1 MNSAVRR
8 LFLFF
13 FSFAALTA
21 CEDPKEIGL
30 DLQDENL
37 IGTEFTD
44 TLTIQTGTV
53 LQGDSILSY
62 RMPVALAGQY
72 VDPVLG
78 TTRASFYS
86 EVGLGGTSVTFGNNS
101 KADSLVLTLD
111 YNFKYADTL
120 KAMQL
125 NVHRL
130 TSAFDERTSYF
141 TNMPFSYDPTPIGT
155 QTFRPRVYIEEKD
168 GTKTKKT
175 QFLRIKLSNELA
187 NQFLAQ
193 SGQTTFANQTNF
205 LNFFRGIALVVPEG
219 ENGSLIG
226 FNLASSNSS
235 LVLHYTAADG
245 TKKSHAFVLG
255 SGGYFSQISANR
267 SGTALA
273 ALQTKGSFIPSSET
287 GGDSY
292 VQAGTQLLTKV
303 TIPYLSSLQAQ
314 QGNIIINRAELVFPV
329 KNSSTSNN
337 LPTPP
342 QLVLYETNNENRLLR
357 DNTGT
362 LRAVQQDGINPNIT
376 SYPAAMTLKTKNNKS
391 YYSMNVTSY
400 VQAIILGQ
408 KANNGFLLGAASVAS
423 QQDGT
428 RSLRPELSPYRTI
441 ITNNEANPVKLLIYY
456 SKLR

>member
-8 LFLFF
+8 LLLFF

-21 CEDPKEIGL
+21 CEDPTEIGL

-44 TLTIQTGTV
+44 TFTIQTGTV

-72 VDPVLG
+72 IDPVLG
-78 TTRASFYS
+78 TTRASFFS
-86 EVGLGGTSVTFGNNS
+86 EVGLGGTNVTFGSNS

-111 YNFKYADTL
+111 YSFKYADTL

-141 TNMPFSYDPTPIGT
+141 TNTPFSFDTNPIGSKAF
-155 QTFRPRVYIEEKD
+155 QPRVEVVETN
-168 GTKTKKT
+168 GTKSKKT
-175 QFLRIKLSNELA
+175 KLLSIKLSSELA

-193 SGQTTFANQTNF
+193 SGQTTFADQTNF
-205 LNFFRGIALVVPEG
+205 LNFFRGIALMTPQG

-245 TKKSHAFVLG
+245 TKKQHAFVLG
-255 SGGYFSQISANR
+255 SGGYFSQITADR

-273 ALQTKGSFIPSSET
+273 GLQTKGSLIPSSAT

-303 TIPYLSSLQAQ
+303 TIPNLAALQAS
-314 QGNIIINRAELVFPV
+314 QGNIIINRAELIFPV
-329 KNSSTSNN
+329 KSASTSNN
-337 LPTPP
+337 LTTPP
-342 QLVLYETNNENRLLR
+342 QLVLYETNSENRLLR

-362 LRAVQQDGINPNIT
+362 LRTVQQDGINPSAT
-376 SYPAAMTLKTKNNKS
+376 VYPAAMTLRTKDGKS

-400 VQAIILGQ
+400 VQAITLGQ
-408 KANNGFLLGAASVAS
+408 KTNNGFLVGAAVVTA

-441 ITNNEANPVKLLIYY
+441 LTNNASNPVKLLIYY
-456 SKLR
+456 SKLK